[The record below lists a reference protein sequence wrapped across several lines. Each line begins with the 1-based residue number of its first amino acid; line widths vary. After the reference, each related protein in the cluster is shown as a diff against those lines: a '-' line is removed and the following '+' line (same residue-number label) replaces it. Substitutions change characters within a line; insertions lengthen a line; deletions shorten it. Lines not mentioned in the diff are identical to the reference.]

1 MRELVVTARGRGAG
15 RLVAWGG
22 VAVVAFT
29 AAFASWQYSPV
40 RSVAGDAALATASI
54 PTPAMT
60 TTGGAVTPPTARQVG
75 RGITNVPGVS
85 DFSLVQRDIADLRQD
100 LADLRRGLSRYD
112 LANEQTGRRLEA
124 LEDQAAILA
133 SRLAQALDGPKPL
146 PPGTPAA
153 AMVAPVANSAPQAVA
168 STPTPPT
175 KPGMAKLEPAL
186 FDNRIGKVAP
196 RPLVPETPAE
206 TKVAETIKT
215 VEAKPVEVKPV
226 EAKAPEAKPPVRE
239 AKVAP
244 ADAEPEAAPSE
255 PAKPAAKEAAP
266 TVKAAEPT
274 AATAAPAVA
283 TAPVPVPPPSTPPIT
298 ATVRPPPT
306 PAEEAQ
312 RAQRAA
318 QAAQVQQLAQQMILS
333 QPGGKGLQLPLPANA
348 QLAAAAAAA
357 KADAKRDAAPDTTGT
372 VPAADDATKTAF
384 AVDLGGYKSLAN
396 LRKGWA
402 TTSAKHAGLTKGL
415 TPLGQM
421 KENGGAVEAR
431 LVAGPFAKAAD
442 AVKFCAQVQSAGT
455 ACAPSVYVGQPLN
468 P

>member
-1 MRELVVTARGRGAG
+1 MRELVATARGRGAG
-15 RLVAWGG
+15 RVVAWGG

-40 RSVAGDAALATASI
+40 RSVAGDTALATASI
-54 PTPAMT
+54 PAPTV
-60 TTGGAVTPPTARQVG
+60 TGGAPTPPTARQVG

-85 DFSLVQRDIADLRQD
+85 DLSLVQRDLADLRQD

-124 LEDQAAILA
+124 LEDQAAIMA

-146 PPGTPAA
+146 PPGTPATSLPA
-153 AMVAPVANSAPQAVA
+153 APQAA
-168 STPTPPT
+168 APTPTPPA

-196 RPLVPETPAE
+196 RPLVPETSAE
-206 TKVAETIKT
+206 AKVTETVKT
-215 VEAKPVEVKPV
+215 VEAKPVETKPG
-226 EAKAPEAKPPVRE
+226 EAKAPEPKPAPARE
-239 AKVAP
+239 AKVAT
-244 ADAEPEAAPSE
+244 ADAEPEAARTDSA
-255 PAKPAAKEAAP
+255 PAVTKPAAKDAP
-266 TVKAAEPT
+266 SSKPAEPV
-274 AATAAPAVA
+274 VA
-283 TAPVPVPPPSTPPIT
+283 TAPVPVPPPSTPPIA
-298 ATVRPPPT
+298 ATVRPPT

-318 QAAQVQQLAQQMILS
+318 QAAQVQQLAQQMILA

-357 KADAKRDAAPDTTGT
+357 KAEAKRDASPDTTGT
-372 VPAADDATKTAF
+372 VPAADDAAATKTAF

-421 KENGGAVEAR
+421 KESGGAVEAR
-431 LVAGPFAKAAD
+431 LVAGPFANAAD

>member
-1 MRELVVTARGRGAG
+1 MRELVATARGRGAG

-40 RSVAGDAALATASI
+40 RNVSGDTALATASI
-54 PTPAMT
+54 PTPAVT
-60 TTGGAVTPPTARQVG
+60 TTGGATTPPTARQVG

-85 DFSLVQRDIADLRQD
+85 DLSLVQRDLADLRQD

-112 LANEQTGRRLEA
+112 VANEQTGRRLEA

-133 SRLAQALDGPKPL
+133 SRLAQALDGPRPL

-153 AMVAPVANSAPQAVA
+153 SLPPAPQAA
-168 STPTPPT
+168 APAPMPPA

-196 RPLVPETPAE
+196 RPLVPEAAAE
-206 TKVAETIKT
+206 TKVAETVKT
-215 VEAKPVEVKPV
+215 VEAKPIETKPIETKAV
-226 EAKAPEAKPPVRE
+226 EAKAPEPKPAPARE
-239 AKVAP
+239 AKVA
-244 ADAEPEAAPSE
+244 ADAEPEAAVTDPA
-255 PAKPAAKEAAP
+255 PTVAKPAAKDAP
-266 TVKAAEPT
+266 SAKPAEPV
-274 AATAAPAVA
+274 VA
-283 TAPVPVPPPSTPPIT
+283 TAPVPVPPPSTPPIN
-298 ATVRPPPT
+298 ATVRPPS

-318 QAAQVQQLAQQMILS
+318 QAAQVQQLAQQMILA

-357 KADAKRDAAPDTTGT
+357 KAEAKRDAAPEATGT
-372 VPAADDATKTAF
+372 VPTADDAAATKTAF

-402 TTSAKHAGLTKGL
+402 TTSSKHAGLTKGL

-421 KENGGAVEAR
+421 KESGGAVEAR
-431 LVAGPFAKAAD
+431 LVAGPFANAAD